1 MMSPQF
7 DRVTTRRRFVQFL
20 AASPLFTHS
29 GAPAFAQNTS
39 APARLPDPMVWAPRE
54 LDNLISDPKEA
65 LDVFGF
71 EPVAKKNVPPAHFG
85 YMVTGIDDEVTLRA
99 NRDGFLKFQLRP
111 RRLVDVS
118 AVDMT
123 TEILGVTYDSPIVIA
138 PTSSNRAFHPEGEV
152 AVAKAARAGNHLQIL
167 STVATT
173 SIEEAIAARGA
184 PVWFQLYPTRK
195 WEVAEALSRRAERAG
210 SPVVVVTIDGPSSSN
225 WETLARLRRTDTR
238 QCDGCHGRTFQD
250 YVARKPNFSGIDI
263 SGVTGLNAANLTW
276 ESIKRLRN
284 TVNMKI
290 MLKGILTSE
299 DAKLA
304 VDYGIDGIIVSNH
317 SGRVIDSGR
326 ATIEV
331 LPEIIEV
338 VGGRMP
344 VLVDSG
350 FRRGTDIIKALAMG
364 AQAVCVGRPY
374 LWGLGAFGQ
383 PGVERVLEILR
394 TETRAAIQ
402 QVGAPSI
409 KHLTPAMVG
418 RA

>member
-1 MMSPQF
+1 MQSPQVG
-7 DRVTTRRRFVQFL
+7 RILSRRQFLQFL
-20 AASPLFTHS
+20 AASPLLAHV

-39 APARLPDPMVWAPRE
+39 PPARLPDPTSWAPRD

-65 LDVFGF
+65 LDVFDF
-71 EPVAKKNVPPAHFG
+71 EPVAKKNVPSAHFG

-99 NRDGFLKFQLRP
+99 NREGFLKFQLRP
-111 RRLVDVS
+111 RRLIDVGTI
-118 AVDMT
+118 DMT
-123 TEILGVTYDSPIVIA
+123 TEILGATYDCPIVIA
-138 PTSSNRAFHPEGEV
+138 PTGSNRAFHPGGEV

-195 WEVAEALSRRAERAG
+195 WEVAEALVRRAERAG
-210 SPVVVVTIDGPSSSN
+210 SPVVVVTVDGLLPPN
-225 WETLARLRRTDTR
+225 WETLFRLRRTDPR
-238 QCDGCHGRTFQD
+238 QCDGCHGRSFQD
-250 YVARKPNFSGIDI
+250 FVARKPNFDGIDL
-263 SGVTGLNAANLTW
+263 SGLAGLNAPTLTW
-276 ESIKRLRN
+276 DSIKRLRD
-284 TVNMKI
+284 TVKMKI
-290 MLKGILTSE
+290 VLKGILAVE
-299 DAKLA
+299 DARLA
-304 VDYGIDGIIVSNH
+304 ADNGLDGIIVSNH
-317 SGRVIDSGR
+317 SGRVVDSGR

-331 LPEIIEV
+331 LPEVIEA
-338 VGGRMP
+338 VGSRMP

-364 AQAVCVGRPY
+364 AKAVCVGRPY

-394 TETRAAIQ
+394 QETRAAMQ

-409 KHLTPAMVG
+409 KHLTPAMVQK
-418 RA
+418 A